1 MANDD
6 ISLNTATAPP
16 IQGTTSP
23 GDANVSSV
31 SQPKSPRV
39 DAGDSGTNPV
49 YGGQTTNDGPVLSL
63 PNTMPASVMTEL
75 LMSLQQK
82 VSSERIKD
90 AKEEIKAQ
98 TTKAQQKDQKRIDDI
113 KKAMKAREKAKHHSK
128 LGKIFGWIGVA
139 LTYVAAAVVTVASG
153 GAAAAPVLAAAVLMT
168 GLMIA
173 QETGGMDKLAKA
185 MHLGKKGEMGLM
197 IGLTAAILVVSLVGV
212 VASGGTAAVSMVSSL
227 ASAVSRATATGAE
240 IGASAADMTA
250 AGAETGSAV
259 ADISAEATEGATES
273 IEMSAN
279 AGEIASSA
287 SDAGDAVEETSFST
301 SEAESEVSEASSEA
315 SEASSETSEA
325 SEEVSDDDK
334 GQEIVEKSA
343 TRTQR
348 VAARVGNMVNVS
360 SAGTSVGG
368 GIEGVQTAEAEH
380 DASMAD
386 ADATDQQAFLAQI
399 QALQAATIS
408 KLKKILEDMQANAST
423 IFSIASSANKLTEE
437 ITKGSSA

>member
-173 QETGGMDKLAKA
+173 QETGGIDKLAKA
-185 MHLGKKGEMGLM
+185 MHLGQKGEMGLM

-301 SEAESEVSEASSEA
+301 SEAESEV

>member
-16 IQGTTSP
+16 IQGTTSS
-23 GDANVSSV
+23 GDAAVSSV

-98 TTKAQQKDQKRIDDI
+98 TVKEQQKDQKRIDDI

-185 MHLGKKGEMGLM
+185 MHLGQKGEMGLM

-273 IEMSAN
+273 IEMSAE

-287 SDAGDAVEETSFST
+287 SDASDAVEETSFST
-301 SEAESEVSEASSEA
+301 SEAESEVSEASSE
-315 SEASSETSEA
+315 TSEA
-325 SEEVSDDDK
+325 SEEVSDADK
-334 GQEIVEKSA
+334 GQEIVENSA

-360 SAGTSVGG
+360 SAGTSVGS
-368 GIEGVQTAEAEH
+368 GIEGIQTAESEH

-386 ADATDQQAFLAQI
+386 ADATDQQAALAQI
-399 QALQAATIS
+399 QALQAATIR
-408 KLKKILEDMQANAST
+408 KLKRILEDMQANAST
-423 IFSIASSANKLTEE
+423 IFSIASSANKVTEE

>member
-6 ISLNTATAPP
+6 IGLNTATAPSVR
-16 IQGTTSP
+16 GTPSSGT
-23 GDANVSSV
+23 ATVSSV
-31 SQPKSPRV
+31 SHSKSPRV
-39 DAGDSGTNPV
+39 DAGATGAGPV
-49 YGGQTTNDGPVLSL
+49 YGGQTTNDGPVLTL
-63 PNTMPASVMTEL
+63 PKTMAASVMTAL

-98 TTKAQQKDQKRIDDI
+98 TADAQQKDQKRIDDI
-113 KKAMKAREKAKHHSK
+113 EKAIKAREKAKHHGL
-128 LGKIFGWIGVA
+128 LGKIFGWVGVA

-185 MHLGKKGEMGLM
+185 MHLGKKAEMGLM

-212 VASGGTAAVSMVSSL
+212 VASGGSAAVGMVSSI

-250 AGAETGSAV
+250 AGSETASVV
-259 ADISAEATEGATES
+259 ADISAEATEGASES
-273 IEMSAN
+273 IEMSADV
-279 AGEIASSA
+279 GEIASSA
-287 SDAGDAVEETSFST
+287 SDAGDAVEETSFSGT
-301 SEAESEVSEASSEA
+301 EADSEVNEASSEA
-315 SEASSETSEA
+315 SEVSDEA
-325 SEEVSDDDK
+325 SDSSK
-334 GQEIVEKSA
+334 AQEIAEKSA
-343 TRTQR
+343 SRTQR
-348 VAARVGNMVNVS
+348 VAARVGNLVNVA
-360 SAGTSVGG
+360 SAGTSVGS
-368 GIEGVQTAEAEH
+368 GIEGIQTAESEH

-386 ADATDQQAFLAQI
+386 ADATDQQASIAQI
-399 QALQAATIS
+399 EAIQAAAIR